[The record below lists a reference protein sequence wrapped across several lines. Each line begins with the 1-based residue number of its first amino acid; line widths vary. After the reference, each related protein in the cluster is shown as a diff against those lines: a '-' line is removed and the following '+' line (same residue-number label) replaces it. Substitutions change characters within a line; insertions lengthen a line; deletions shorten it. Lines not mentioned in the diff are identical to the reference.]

1 MPGPLENTNPQN
13 NSVQTGFVSQ
23 KTNLKDSYRNSNLD
37 LEDSGP
43 ISVGRYNHQQVWSP
57 QNKYEDYVNQSGF
70 ENSNLEEKSF
80 DGTYKSRGY
89 SGDFDIENNDPRKE
103 TYTTKIGKDVVS
115 VETHQWTP
123 KNAYADSFSGI
134 DENRLKDLYK

>member
-13 NSVQTGFVSQ
+13 NNVQTGFVSQ

-43 ISVGRYNHQQVWSP
+43 INVNQYNHQQVYTPSST
-57 QNKYEDYVNQSGF
+57 YETYINEKGF
-70 ENSNLEEKSF
+70 ENSNLVQNSF
-80 DGTYKSRGY
+80 NKKYNGRGY
-89 SGDFDIENNDPRKE
+89 GGDFDIENNDPRKE

-123 KNAYADSFSGI
+123 KNAYADSFNGI